1 MHAAQD
7 NYLLIFCQGR
17 RLFCIFALGALWGIV
32 EKPRRMFHLKSCI
45 MQKIELIGN
54 LGSDV
59 NAEKFSEKGFVRF
72 RLACSRGPRSAEEDA
87 NRTTWYT
94 ITAYV
99 SSGVIPFLKK
109 GVRVFVRGDLT
120 AGTYV
125 DRTGAVQ
132 VSLDVITRDC
142 ELCG

>member
-1 MHAAQD
+1 MHAARD
-7 NYLLIFCQGR
+7 NYLLIFVKGGGF
-17 RLFCIFALGALWGIV
+17 FCKFAPGALWGIV
-32 EKPRRMFHLKSCI
+32 EKPRRMFHLKSCK

-72 RLACSRGPRSAEEDA
+72 RLACSRGPRSADDDGS
-87 NRTTWYT
+87 RTTWYT

-99 SSGVIPFLKK
+99 SSGVIPYLKK
-109 GVRVFVRGDLT
+109 GARVFVRGDLT
-120 AGTYV
+120 ASTYV

-132 VSLDVITRDC
+132 VSLDVITHDC